1 MIKNIKVIF
10 FLMLTVLMV
19 SSSYAQSNAELKE
32 FQDAISKKSKYKV
45 VYQLNTDN
53 AQVIESTLN
62 NIKNTLEDST
72 LKNKLKV
79 ELVVH
84 GAGSVL
90 LMKDHPYEKQ
100 LLSFKENGVIIV
112 QCLNSMKKRKLTKEQ
127 MFPFIFYV
135 ESGNAELIIR
145 QHQGWAYIHP

>member
-1 MIKNIKVIF
+1 
-10 FLMLTVLMV
+10 MV
-19 SSSYAQSNAELKE
+19 KPTYAQSNEDLKQ
-32 FQDAISKKSKYKV
+32 FNDAISKKSKYKV
-45 VYQLNTDN
+45 VYQLNSDN

-62 NIKNTLEDST
+62 NIKNTLEDAT

-90 LMKDHPYEKQ
+90 LMKDHPYEKE
-100 LLSFKENGVIIV
+100 LLSLKEKGVVMV

-135 ESGNAELIIR
+135 ESGNAELIVR

>member
-1 MIKNIKVIF
+1 MKRIK
-10 FLMLTVLMV
+10 FLFCLLLTVLTV
-19 SSSYAQSNAELKE
+19 KFSYAQSDEANKQ
-32 FQDAISKKSKYKV
+32 FIDAVSKKSKYKV

-53 AQVIESTLN
+53 TQVIETTLN
-62 NIKNTLEDST
+62 NINNSLADAT
-72 LKNKLKV
+72 LKDKLKV

-84 GAGSVL
+84 GGGSVL

-100 LLSFKENGVIIV
+100 LLALKEKGVIMV
-112 QCLNSMKKRKLTKEQ
+112 QCLNSMKKRNLIKEQ

-145 QHQGWAYIHP
+145 QQQGWAYIHP

>member
-1 MIKNIKVIF
+1 MRSIKVLF
-10 FLMLTVLMV
+10 FLLLTFVMV
-19 SSSYAQSNAELKE
+19 KPTYAQSNEDLKQ
-32 FQDAISKKSKYKV
+32 FNDAISKKSKYKV
-45 VYQLNTDN
+45 VYQLNSDN

-62 NIKNTLEDST
+62 NIKNTLEDAT

-90 LMKDHPYEKQ
+90 LMKDHPYEKE
-100 LLSFKENGVIIV
+100 LLSLKEKGVVMV

-135 ESGNAELIIR
+135 ESGNAELIVR

>member
-1 MIKNIKVIF
+1 MMNIKVLF
-10 FLMLTVLMV
+10 FLLVAIVMV
-19 SSSYAQSNAELKE
+19 KPTYAQSNEELKQ
-32 FQDAISKKSKYKV
+32 FNDAVSKKSKYKV

-62 NIKNTLEDST
+62 NIGNSLADVT
-72 LKNKLKV
+72 LKDKLKV

-84 GAGSVL
+84 GGGSVL
-90 LMKDHPYEKQ
+90 FMKDHPYEKQ
-100 LLSFKENGVIIV
+100 LLALKEKGVIMV

-145 QHQGWAYIHP
+145 QQQGWAYIHP

>member
-1 MIKNIKVIF
+1 MLF
-10 FLMLTVLMV
+10 FLLLTFVMV
-19 SSSYAQSNAELKE
+19 KPTYAQSNEDLKQ
-32 FQDAISKKSKYKV
+32 FNDAISKKSKYKV
-45 VYQLNTDN
+45 VYQLNSDN

-62 NIKNTLEDST
+62 NIKNTLEDAT

-100 LLSFKENGVIIV
+100 LLALKEKGVIMV

-135 ESGNAELIIR
+135 ESGNAELIVR